1 MALITFCGVASCS
14 LTGIWQWALGWPD
27 DMTMDRVVAVL
38 DSMET
43 IILELRAA
51 RVWPWAGARA
61 AQQAMQSKKLNSSG
75 EYGKG
80 STHA

>member
-38 DSMET
+38 DSME
-43 IILELRAA
+43 
-51 RVWPWAGARA
+51 
-61 AQQAMQSKKLNSSG
+61 
-75 EYGKG
+75 